1 MEFLLVPVLFGLALL
16 LLSIGKLFGRKGVH
30 GSCKAGEDIDGVD
43 SCEVCGHDNNELKLP
58 IGKDEDGMENVAKLS
73 NPNRHRPFSDK
84 FDFRPE
90 RFK

>member
-16 LLSIGKLFGRKGVH
+16 LLGIGKLFGRKGVNS
-30 GSCKAGEDIDGVD
+30 SCHAGDDIDGVD
-43 SCEVCGHDNNELKLP
+43 SCETCAHDNNELKLP
-58 IGKDEDGMENVAKLS
+58 IGKDEDGLENVAKLG
-73 NPNRHRPFSDK
+73 NPKRHRPFSDK